1 MTLDAYVLVVLSAA
15 AHAWWNFLLKRS
27 GGTQAV
33 VGTSKVVE
41 ALLLGSLL
49 LAGVAGDVG
58 RAFDAWAL
66 PAVGAAL
73 VLVNY
78 LFLTAAYREGDL
90 SLVYPISRGAVLL
103 FLPPLAFMW
112 IGERL
117 DAAGWAAILLIVA
130 GIGLLQMPV
139 HAVRGLAT
147 AYALLAAFVAACYT
161 IWDKRAVQVLSPL
174 LYFATYTVIVGIAY
188 GLLVYR
194 SGGGAGVR
202 DAWRQHRTT
211 IVLVAVLNSS
221 SYLLALA
228 ALQTGKASYVIALR
242 QLSIAGG
249 ALLGWWLLNEPVPA
263 WRRAGILLVVSGCV
277 LLGLAR

>member
-49 LAGVAGDVG
+49 LAGIAGDVG

-103 FLPPLAFMW
+103 FLPPLAF
-112 IGERL
+112 
-117 DAAGWAAILLIVA
+117 
-130 GIGLLQMPV
+130 
-139 HAVRGLAT
+139 
-147 AYALLAAFVAACYT
+147 
-161 IWDKRAVQVLSPL
+161 
-174 LYFATYTVIVGIAY
+174 
-188 GLLVYR
+188 
-194 SGGGAGVR
+194 
-202 DAWRQHRTT
+202 
-211 IVLVAVLNSS
+211 
-221 SYLLALA
+221 
-228 ALQTGKASYVIALR
+228 
-242 QLSIAGG
+242 
-249 ALLGWWLLNEPVPA
+249 
-263 WRRAGILLVVSGCV
+263 
-277 LLGLAR
+277 